1 MIKQVF
7 LDIETTG
14 INKKGNNFYYGHKII
29 EIGAV
34 KVINRHITNKYFHV
48 YLNPCRSIDQE
59 AFSIHG
65 INISELVNKP
75 KFLEIADQLISFIQ
89 HSDLIIHNANFDV
102 SFINYEL
109 SMINHNVKNI
119 SNICNVIDSLK
130 IARTLFPGKKNS
142 IDALCDRY
150 CVSKNIRILHGALLD
165 AKILAN
171 IFLRMT
177 SSQNTIHFDFTNK
190 DKIYKS
196 YKINN
201 KKLRILYANKEEQTL
216 HEQQLDLI
224 QKNGYC
230 LWRNK

>member
-14 INKKGNNFYYGHKII
+14 INKTKDNFFYGHKII

-34 KVINRHITNKYFHV
+34 EVVNRRITNKYFHV

-65 INISELVNKP
+65 ISIDKLISKP
-75 KFLEIADQLISFIQ
+75 KFIEVADQLISFIKN
-89 HSDLIIHNANFDV
+89 SELIIHNASFDI

-109 SMINHNVKNI
+109 SMINHNIKDI

-150 CVSKNIRILHGALLD
+150 CVSKNIRVLHGALLD

-177 SSQNTIHFDFTNK
+177 SSQSIIKFNISDKDTIH
-190 DKIYKS
+190 KS
-196 YKINN
+196 FRLNDRRLK
-201 KKLRILYANKEEQTL
+201 ILYANEKEQAL

-224 QKNGYC
+224 QNNGNC

>member
-1 MIKQVF
+1 MVKQVF

-14 INKKGNNFYYGHKII
+14 INKISNNFYHGHKII
-29 EIGAV
+29 EIGAIE
-34 KVINRHITNKYFHV
+34 VINRKITGKYFHV

-65 INISELVNKP
+65 IGSDTLINKP
-75 KFLEIADQLISFIQ
+75 KFIEIADQLILFIKN
-89 HSDLIIHNANFDV
+89 SELIIHNADFDV

-109 SMINHNVKNI
+109 NMINHNINDI
-119 SNICNVIDSLK
+119 STICSIVDSLK

-177 SSQNTIHFDFTNK
+177 SSQSIIEFNFNNK
-190 DKIYKS
+190 DKEYNL
-196 YKINN
+196 NN
-201 KKLRILYANKEEQTL
+201 IDKKKLKILYANKEEQNL
-216 HEQQLDLI
+216 HEQQLNLI
-224 QKNGYC
+224 QKSGYC
-230 LWRNK
+230 LWRNR